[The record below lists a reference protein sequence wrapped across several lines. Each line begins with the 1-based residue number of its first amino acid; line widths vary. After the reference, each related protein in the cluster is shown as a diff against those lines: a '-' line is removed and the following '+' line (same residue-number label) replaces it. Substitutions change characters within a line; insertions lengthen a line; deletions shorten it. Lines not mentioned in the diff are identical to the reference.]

1 MQKISILGLS
11 KKDKK
16 IAHFYLTQT
25 CWKMHRKFAFSYN
38 IWYNDNCRSK
48 KGECEI
54 ILNHKI
60 KYCTKEIYKLLTIST
75 LALFIITII
84 IFIKYNPVYKVKIND
99 EVIGYVR
106 SKKVMEKI
114 IEDEVLA
121 SDNPCAIFT
130 ELNVK
135 PTYELILSNK
145 KTFDEE
151 KIANILSENTT
162 TMYKVYAITI
172 NDEEESYVNTFEEAE
187 NILNEMKKE
196 YSEEVAKVSVV
207 EKYTKNFEEI
217 GTKTLEVAKANID
230 TNLRSIKTEQERI
243 QEATFE
249 GVYFSVQPVMGHIT
263 SRYGVVERSV
273 RNHAHGGLDIAAP
286 YGTKIKASADGV
298 ISYSGW
304 MSGYGNLIII
314 DHENGVQS
322 YYGHC
327 SKLYLSKGTKVK
339 AGDVIAA
346 VGSTGNSTGNHLHF
360 EIRKDGKRVNPQR
373 FIYK

>member
-1 MQKISILGLS
+1 
-11 KKDKK
+11 
-16 IAHFYLTQT
+16 
-25 CWKMHRKFAFSYN
+25 
-38 IWYNDNCRSK
+38 
-48 KGECEI
+48 
-54 ILNHKI
+54 
-60 KYCTKEIYKLLTIST
+60 
-75 LALFIITII
+75 
-84 IFIKYNPVYKVKIND
+84 
-99 EVIGYVR
+99 
-106 SKKVMEKI
+106 MEKI

-130 ELNVK
+130 ELNVE

-339 AGDVIAA
+339 AG
-346 VGSTGNSTGNHLHF
+346 
-360 EIRKDGKRVNPQR
+360 
-373 FIYK
+373 